1 MHAEDFKRKLTAIL
15 SADVVGYSRLMGEDE
30 EATVRTLEAYRE
42 VIGTFVD
49 KHRGRVV
56 DSPGDNVLA
65 EFASVV
71 DSLRCAWDIQ
81 QEIKNR
87 NADLLE
93 NRRMNFRIGV
103 NLGDV
108 IEEEERIY
116 GNGVN
121 IAARLESL
129 AEEGGICISGTAYD
143 HVKNKLPL
151 SYDYQGEQA
160 VKNIKDPVRV
170 YRVLMGPETSPEA
183 IGKTKPESKRRNLA
197 LVLLA
202 SILLLVAA
210 GGAYNFYLL
219 HSPLPTQVST
229 EKIQRPKLPD
239 SPSIAVLPF
248 VNLSGDT
255 EQEYFSDGMTNDII
269 TDLSKFQDL
278 FVIASNTVFTFK
290 GKPIDIKEMGRELGV
305 RYVLEGSVQKGSGKV
320 RINAQLI
327 DASTGS
333 HLWAERYDRD
343 IKDLFALQDEIVER
357 IVATLAVKIRSAER
371 ARSMRKDTENLE
383 AYDYVLRGMEYRRK
397 RTRDGSL
404 KAEEMFTKAIKL
416 DPRYAT
422 AYVGLGLRYLNL
434 VDYGWT
440 EFPAQSLQKAQDL
453 AQKALS
459 LDESHAGAHALLG
472 NIYIYRGQHE
482 LAISE
487 LRRAIESNPNDAL
500 SRRYLGM
507 VMLWSGRLNDAI
519 QPYEAALRYDP
530 RPSPGT
536 HMNLGLG
543 YYLKGE
549 YDMAINVVER
559 GVAQY
564 PDFVGNYIALAAAYA
579 RAGRSEEAARAAAKV
594 LRLDPFF
601 EVDSYGTVFRN
612 TADRDAIREG
622 LRKAGLK

>member
-1 MHAEDFKRKLTAIL
+1 MQAENFKRKLAAIL
-15 SADVVGYSRLMGEDE
+15 SADVAGYSRLMGDDE
-30 EATVRTLEAYRE
+30 EATVRTLGTYRD
-42 VIGTFVD
+42 VINTLVRKLG
-49 KHRGRVV
+49 GRVV
-56 DSPGDNVLA
+56 DFPGDNVLA

-71 DSLRCAWDIQ
+71 DALRCAWDIQ
-81 QEIKNR
+81 QEIKSR
-87 NADLLE
+87 NADLPE

-116 GNGVN
+116 GDGVN

-160 VKNIKDPVRV
+160 VKNIKDSVRM

-183 IGKTKPESKRRNLA
+183 IGRTKPESKRQNLA

-202 SILLLVAA
+202 SILLLVVA
-210 GGAYNFYLL
+210 GGVYNFYLL
-219 HSPLPTQVST
+219 HSPLPTQVSP

-290 GKPIDIKEMGRELGV
+290 NKPVDIKEMGRELGV

-327 DASTGS
+327 DAGTGS
-333 HLWAERYDRD
+333 HLWAERYERD

-404 KAEEMFTKAIKL
+404 KAEEMFSKAIKL
-416 DPRYAT
+416 DPRYAK

-440 EFPAQSLQKAQDL
+440 EFPAQALQKAQDL

-459 LDESHAGAHALLG
+459 LDESHARAHALLG

-487 LRRAIESNPNDAL
+487 LRRAIELNPNDAL

-530 RPSPGT
+530 KPSPGT

-543 YYLKGE
+543 YYLKGQ
-549 YDMAINVVER
+549 YDMAINVIER